1 MKYQPEIEWT
11 NACKLVFYCDQI
23 QYKVVIFSIDS
34 VKYLDQ
40 GMRKFAMVRGSEI
53 EMPRLI
59 LGNIRHELK
68 MTNMCACA
76 SCADIRNFDLTN
88 SCVCWPQRILRI

>member
-1 MKYQPEIEWT
+1 MDK
-11 NACKLVFYCDQI
+11 CKLVFYCDQI

-76 SCADIRNFDLTN
+76 SCGHAL
-88 SCVCWPQRILRI
+88 ILEISI

>member
-1 MKYQPEIEWT
+1 MDK
-11 NACKLVFYCDQI
+11 CKLVFYCDQI
-23 QYKVVIFSIDS
+23 QYKVVVFSIDS

-68 MTNMCACA
+68 MTKMCACA
-76 SCADIRNFDLTN
+76 SCGHAL
-88 SCVCWPQRILRI
+88 ILEISI